1 MFFQTTTKNTLP
13 HATGRFLELQG
24 VSRFLKIQFCL
35 FALLGVVLSAYF
47 ASIWFAPEHIP
58 SNFSG
63 WWHILDY
70 LLFFV
75 LSYIVWHH
83 ILMELFSWYIT
94 AYIQQPV
101 AQPVVDMSLR
111 VAYCTAYVPG
121 SEPYDILEQTLK
133 AMVAVDYP
141 HDTWLL
147 DEGNDVEAKRICK
160 KYGVHH
166 FSRHGKEEFN
176 GLSGRFKRKT
186 KGGNYNSWL
195 HHYSDRYDIVAQ
207 HDVDFIP
214 RSDFLTKTLGYF
226 SDPTV
231 AFVGTPQVYG
241 NENES
246 WIARGAAEQ
255 TYGFYGP
262 IQKGFYGHNMTLLIG
277 ANHIMRM
284 KAYQDIDGY
293 TAHIAE
299 DMLTGMKLY
308 AHEGQW
314 KSVYVPEAL
323 LIGEGPATW
332 DAYLVQQM
340 RWAFGCMDILFRHA
354 PPLFLR
360 MNPRKVIN
368 YLLLQ
373 QFYFSGIAQA
383 VGVGL
388 MMLYFFAGINSA
400 AMALGSSILLLY
412 TILVLYQTL
421 FQMWLQRFNIMPE
434 TENGLLLR
442 GKVLGVAAWPI
453 YFLAFVSVVFK
464 WQLTYKVTPK
474 GSSQSVAYVPTLFIP
489 HFILGTIT
497 LVGILWG
504 LNVGRTAGPIVFWA
518 LLNTG
523 FMYFF
528 YFSQAIPSL
537 VQNVRRSVVWQ
548 RKVVDLPL
556 N

>member
-1 MFFQTTTKNTLP
+1 MFFQTTSLKQSPTD
-13 HATGRFLELQG
+13 TGRFLELQG
-24 VSRFLKIQFCL
+24 ISLLQKGVFCL
-35 FALLGVVLSAYF
+35 LALLGVSITAYF
-47 ASIWFAPEHIP
+47 AFLWFEPAHIP
-58 SNFSG
+58 SNFKGG
-63 WWHILDY
+63 WHVLDY
-70 LLFFV
+70 ILFGV

-94 AYIQQPV
+94 AYIQRPV
-101 AQPVVDMSLR
+101 AQPVLDPSLR

-121 SEPYDILEQTLK
+121 SEPYDILEKTLK

-147 DEGNDVEAKRICK
+147 DEGNDKKAQAICK
-160 KYGVHH
+160 KYGVLH
-166 FSRHGKEEFN
+166 FSRHGIEEYN

-195 HHYSDRYDIVAQ
+195 HSNAEHYDIVAQ

-214 RSDFLTKTLGYF
+214 RKDFLTKTLGYF
-226 SDPTV
+226 NDPTV

-241 NENES
+241 NESES

-262 IQKGFYGHNMTLLIG
+262 IQKGFYGHHMTLLIG

-284 KAYQDIDGY
+284 KAYEDIDGY

-308 AHEGQW
+308 AHEGEW

-323 LIGEGPATW
+323 LIGEGPSTW

-354 PPLFLR
+354 PALFAQ
-360 MNPRKVIN
+360 MNARKVIN
-368 YLLLQ
+368 YVLLQ

-388 MMLYFFAGINSA
+388 MMLYFFLGINSA
-400 AMALGSSILLLY
+400 AMAVGSSILLFY
-412 TILVLYQTL
+412 AILILYQTL
-421 FQMWLQRFNIMPE
+421 FQMWMQRFNITPA

-442 GKVLGVAAWPI
+442 GKVLAIAAWPI
-453 YFLAFVSVVFK
+453 YFLAFVSVIFK
-464 WQLTYKVTPK
+464 WHLTYKVTPK
-474 GSSQSVAYVPTLFIP
+474 GSSQSTAYVPMLFIP
-489 HFILGTIT
+489 HLILGTVT
-497 LVGILWG
+497 LLGIVWG
-504 LNVGRTAGPIVFWA
+504 IHSDRTAGPILFWA

-523 FMYFF
+523 FMYYF
-528 YFSQAIPSL
+528 YFSQAIPSFL
-537 VQNVRRSVVWQ
+537 IHLKNVILL
-548 RKVVDLPL
+548 RKGMA

>member
-1 MFFQTTTKNTLP
+1 MFFQTTSSTRSKQDI
-13 HATGRFLELQG
+13 GRFLELQG
-24 VSRFLKIQFCL
+24 IPLVKKIEFCIL
-35 FALLGVVLSAYF
+35 AIIGVLITGYF
-47 ASIWFAPEHIP
+47 GYLWFEPAHIP

-63 WWHILDY
+63 VWHIFDY
-70 LLFFV
+70 LLFIT

-94 AYIQQPV
+94 TYIQQPV
-101 AQPVVDMSLR
+101 VQPVTDLKLR

-147 DEGNDVEAKRICK
+147 DEGNDEGAKEICK
-160 KYGVHH
+160 RYGVHH

-176 GLSGRFKRKT
+176 GLTGRFKRKT

-195 HHYSDRYDIVAQ
+195 HHYSDRYDVMAQ

-214 RSDFLTKTLGYF
+214 RKDFLTRTLGYF

-241 NENES
+241 NETES

-262 IQKGFYGHNMTLLIG
+262 LQKGFYGHHMTLLIG

-284 KAYQDIDGY
+284 KAYNDIGGY

-308 AHEGQW
+308 AHEGKW

-323 LIGEGPATW
+323 LIGEGPSTW

-340 RWAFGCMDILFRHA
+340 RWAYGCMDILFRHA
-354 PPLFLR
+354 PALFKQ
-360 MNPRKVIN
+360 MNFRKVFN

-383 VGVGL
+383 VGVCL
-388 MMLYFFAGINSA
+388 MMLYFFGGVNSA
-400 AMALGSSILLLY
+400 AMAVGSNILVFY
-412 TILVLYQTL
+412 TILVLYQTF
-421 FQMWLQRFNIMPE
+421 FQLWLQRFNVIPE

-442 GKVLGVAAWPI
+442 GKVLAVAAWPI
-453 YFLAFVSVVFK
+453 YFMAFVSVIFK
-464 WQLTYKVTPK
+464 WHLSYKVTPK
-474 GSSQSVAYVPTLFIP
+474 GSSQSNGHIPVLFIP
-489 HFILGTIT
+489 HLVLGTLT
-497 LVGILWG
+497 LVGVVWG
-504 LNVGRTAGPIVFWA
+504 MYVGRTAGPIVFWA
-518 LLNTG
+518 LLNTA
-523 FMYFF
+523 FMYYF
-528 YFSQAIPSL
+528 YFSQAIPL
-537 VQNVRRSVVWQ
+537 MILELKRSVILK
-548 RKVVDLPL
+548 RREA
-556 N
+556 